1 MTEPMKLRELVA
13 QAEDLTLAFMRY
25 EALRDRDHAALA
37 IIDAE
42 MRRRAQARPADTA
55 DTAE

>member
-1 MTEPMKLRELVA
+1 MTDTVKLRQLVVEV
-13 QAEDLTLAFMRY
+13 EDLTLAFMRH

-37 IIDAE
+37 IIDIE
-42 MRRRAQARPADTA
+42 MRRRAQARPAATA